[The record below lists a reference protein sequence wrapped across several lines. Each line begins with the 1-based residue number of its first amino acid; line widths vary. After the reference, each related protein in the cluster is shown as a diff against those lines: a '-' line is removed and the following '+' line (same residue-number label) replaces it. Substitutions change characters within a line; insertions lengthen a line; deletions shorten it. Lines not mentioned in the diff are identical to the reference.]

1 MLSAL
6 RKVLSFEMTITE
18 WIGTAVMLAA
28 PYRIIGVLWPL
39 IHSKD
44 FANRHGLDRAVSV
57 LGSIVVA
64 GAVAV
69 DGVPG
74 MRPADCRI
82 DIRRRTRVGIRPPL
96 SPPPRPWFSG
106 LSPPA
111 RPT

>member
-6 RKVLSFEMTITE
+6 RKVLSFEMTIAE

-57 LGSIVVA
+57 LGSIVW
-64 GAVAV
+64 
-69 DGVPG
+69 
-74 MRPADCRI
+74 RPALL
-82 DIRRRTRVGIRPPL
+82 L
-96 SPPPRPWFSG
+96 STVC
-106 LSPPA
+106 LA
-111 RPT
+111 